1 MVVTYRNK
9 FNERYGFH
17 PNESHSIKAIAR
29 LTGYK
34 KAGLEVIYEKGMAA
48 FYNNR
53 AAVRPSVNNP
63 QQWAMARIYSAVMGG
78 KAARVDAAHLNK

>member
-17 PNESHSIKAIAR
+17 PNESHSIKEIAR

-34 KAGLEVIYEKGMAA
+34 KAGLEVIYQKGMAA

-53 AAVRPSVNNP
+53 AAVRLSVTSP

-78 KAARVDAAHLNK
+78 KAARVDAAHLIK

>member
-1 MVVTYRNK
+1 MVKTYRNK

-17 PNESHSIKAIAR
+17 PNESHSIKEIAR

-48 FYNNR
+48 FYSNR
-53 AAVRPSVNNP
+53 AAVRPSVTSP
-63 QQWAMARIYSAVMGG
+63 QQWAMARI
-78 KAARVDAAHLNK
+78 

>member
-17 PNESHSIKAIAR
+17 PNESHSIKEIAR

-34 KAGLEVIYEKGMAA
+34 KSGLETIYEKGMAA

-78 KAARVDAAHLNK
+78 KAARVDAAQLIK

>member
-17 PNESHSIKAIAR
+17 PNESHSIKEIAR

-53 AAVRPSVNNP
+53 AAVRPSVTSP
-63 QQWAMARIYSAVMGG
+63 QQWAVARIYSAVMGG

>member
-17 PNESHSIKAIAR
+17 PNESHSIKEIAR

-53 AAVRPSVNNP
+53 AAVRPSVTSP

-78 KAARVDAAHLNK
+78 KAARVDAAHLIK

>member
-17 PNESHSIKAIAR
+17 PNESHSIKEIAR

-34 KAGLEVIYEKGMAA
+34 KSGLEVIYEKGMAA

-53 AAVRPSVNNP
+53 AAVRPSVTSP

-78 KAARVDAAHLNK
+78 KAARVDAAHLIK

>member
-17 PNESHSIKAIAR
+17 PNESHSIKEIAR

-34 KAGLEVIYEKGMAA
+34 KSGLEVIYEKGMAA

-53 AAVRPSVNNP
+53 AAVRPSVTSP

>member
-9 FNERYGFH
+9 FNLRYGFH
-17 PNESHSIKAIAR
+17 PNESHSIKEIAR

-34 KAGLEVIYEKGMAA
+34 KSGLDVIHEKGMAA

-78 KAARVDAAHLNK
+78 KAARVDAAQLIK

>member
-17 PNESHSIKAIAR
+17 PNESHSIKEIAR

-34 KAGLEVIYEKGMAA
+34 KAGLEVIYQKGMAA

-53 AAVRPSVNNP
+53 AAVRPSVTSP

-78 KAARVDAAHLNK
+78 KAARVDAAHLIK